1 MLVKVA
7 PAPSST
13 DCVTA
18 VEILNGSRGEQM
30 RARVRDRGAKD
41 GKTNRITDS
50 ESARTFDD
58 VAPARDRPR
67 HCHAAEQRD
76 ELAAPCMSRKEH
88 CVATGSPQASRK
100 LDRE

>member
-88 CVATGSPQASRK
+88 CEG
-100 LDRE
+100 